1 MTLDNAKVNEEVPI
15 AKREKIPVS
24 PRTNLKGKLLHAVDV
39 EKRKKERKKP
49 FSSVFLV
56 M

>member
-24 PRTNLKGKLLHAVDV
+24 PRRNLEANCYTLGG
-39 EKRKKERKKP
+39 KKEKKETVSTV
-49 FSSVFLV
+49 SSVFLV